1 MYLLFFFDL
10 DMVWTSLPSLSL
22 FRKICYAKLL
32 IISIR
37 STDSIA
43 RLHTGNLAPS
53 LSFVLYSSFPV
64 AQPSHSDLFLR
75 NASEYALHI
84 ISPNHKTTC
93 TLTLGSHSTH
103 KIKRGKPLNGVS
115 LFYCSLRYNLT
126 KRGIQ
131 SFRRVSRTRYL

>member
-1 MYLLFFFDL
+1 MYLLFLFDL

-53 LSFVLYSSFPV
+53 LSFVLYSSFP
-64 AQPSHSDLFLR
+64 
-75 NASEYALHI
+75 
-84 ISPNHKTTC
+84 PNH
-93 TLTLGSHSTH
+93 L
-103 KIKRGKPLNGVS
+103 
-115 LFYCSLRYNLT
+115 
-126 KRGIQ
+126 IQ
-131 SFRRVSRTRYL
+131 LYFLEQRF

>member
-1 MYLLFFFDL
+1 MYLLFLFDL

-64 AQPSHSDLFLR
+64 VQPSLSALFLR
-75 NASEYALHI
+75 
-84 ISPNHKTTC
+84 TT
-93 TLTLGSHSTH
+93 LLSMHF
-103 KIKRGKPLNGVS
+103 I
-115 LFYCSLRYNLT
+115 
-126 KRGIQ
+126 
-131 SFRRVSRTRYL
+131 